1 LECCVTLRALARH
14 IIKGK
19 SWEGVGALP
28 LVPES
33 KTQSRR

>member
-19 SWEGVGALP
+19 SWKGVGALP
-28 LVPES
+28 LVPEPRGKS
-33 KTQSRR
+33 QN